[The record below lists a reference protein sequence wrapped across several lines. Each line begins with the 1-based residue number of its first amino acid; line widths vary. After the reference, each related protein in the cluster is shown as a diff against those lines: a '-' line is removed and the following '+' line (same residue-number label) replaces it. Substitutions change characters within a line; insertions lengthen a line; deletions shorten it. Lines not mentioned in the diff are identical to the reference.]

1 LGKITIV
8 IPDELEERLR
18 AQTRKLGD
26 LGRFVSE
33 ALEEW
38 LRERESGY
46 RRS

>member
-1 LGKITIV
+1 LGKITVV
-8 IPDELEERLR
+8 IPDEIEERLR

-33 ALEEW
+33 ALEAW

>member
-1 LGKITIV
+1 LGKITVV

-33 ALEEW
+33 ALEDW

-46 RRS
+46 RRN